1 MALFKE
7 LGFGVDKQSSSNT
20 QSTQKI
26 LTQEGIDKIIYDI
39 MASDKGLS
47 ALASMENASGGY
59 NSTTK
64 GLMATDLI
72 TKLAGEIANITAPT
86 VTTSNS
92 SSSKKSGGVKT
103 VICTELMRQ
112 GLLDEEL
119 YSRGHTHFL
128 ALHEY
133 TVRGY
138 QSWAMKCVPILA
150 RNPRLAKFVAPVAVK
165 RYEYIVL
172 GKKTITGLATV
183 YIAQPVCFLIGA
195 VLQFVKPESKGE
207 YLGRFISN

>member
-1 MALFKE
+1 MGLFKE
-7 LGFGVDKQSSSNT
+7 LGFSASKESSSSS

-26 LTQEGIDKIIYDI
+26 LGQEAIDKLIYDV
-39 MASDKGLS
+39 MASDQGLS
-47 ALASMENASGGY
+47 ALSSMENASGGY

-64 GLMATDLI
+64 ALMANDLM
-72 TKLAGEIANITAPT
+72 TKLVGEIANITAPT
-86 VTTSNS
+86 VTS
-92 SSSKKSGGVKT
+92 SSSKSGKKSGGVKT

-119 YSRGHTHFL
+119 YSRGHPHFL
-128 ALHEY
+128 TLHPY
-133 TVRGY
+133 VVRGY

-150 RNPRLAKFVAPVAVK
+150 RNPRLAKFVAPVAIK

-172 GKKTITGLATV
+172 GKKTATGLATV
-183 YIAQPVCFLIGA
+183 YFAQPVCFVIGA